1 MRTYLLI
8 ALVLITVTGVAQD
21 TEKKL
26 KELKIELLKPTQP
39 IGTYVKAVRVGN
51 LIYLSGHGP
60 SKADGTI
67 MTGKIGKD
75 ATLEQGYM
83 AARLTAISILSTLK
97 AELGNLNKVKRVV
110 KVTGMVNCTED
121 FTDQPKV
128 MNGFSDLMVSLYAE
142 KGLHARTSVG
152 VNALPG
158 NMMVEVEMIVEV
170 ME

>member
-1 MRTYLLI
+1 MRFLI
-8 ALVLITVTGVAQD
+8 IIFLIGLSTPLFAQD
-21 TEKKL
+21 AEKKL
-26 KELKIELLKPTQP
+26 KDMKIELLKPTQP

-51 LIYLSGHGP
+51 LIFLSGHGP
-60 SKADGTI
+60 GKADGST

-83 AARLTAISILSTLK
+83 AARQTAISILSTLK
-97 AELGNLNKVKRVV
+97 AEIGDLNKVKRIV

-121 FTDQPKV
+121 FVDQPKV
-128 MNGFSDLMVSLYAE
+128 MNGFSELMVTLYKE
-142 KGLHARTSVG
+142 NGLHARTSIG

>member
-1 MRTYLLI
+1 MRHLLI
-8 ALVLITVTGVAQD
+8 FILVGFSTTIFAQD
-21 TEKKL
+21 AEKKL
-26 KELKIELLKPTQP
+26 KDLKIELLKPTQP

-51 LIYLSGHGP
+51 LIFLSGHGP
-60 SKADGTI
+60 GKPDGTT
-67 MTGKIGKD
+67 MTGKVGKD

-83 AARLTAISILSTLK
+83 AARQTAISILSTLK
-97 AELGNLNKVKRVV
+97 AEIGDLNKVKRVV
-110 KVTGMVNCTED
+110 KVMGMVNCTED

-170 ME
+170 EE